1 MSFLLYSGIITVV
14 GLICCF
20 LMKKIQPEWF
30 KWYKWYALV
39 IWLIFIGLDLFRVIC
54 C

>member
-1 MSFLLYSGIITVV
+1 MSFWLYSGIITAV
-14 GLICCF
+14 GLISYF
-20 LMKKIQPEWF
+20 LMKKIQPDN

-39 IWLIFIGLDLFRVIC
+39 IWLIFIGIDLFRVIC